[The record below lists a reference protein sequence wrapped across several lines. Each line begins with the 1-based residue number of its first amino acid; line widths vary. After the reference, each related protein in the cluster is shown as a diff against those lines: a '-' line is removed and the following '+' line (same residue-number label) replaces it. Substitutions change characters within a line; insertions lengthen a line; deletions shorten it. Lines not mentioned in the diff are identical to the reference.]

1 MCIYLYDQVLISAII
16 LSYGW
21 MEQMDPLQGLKPS
34 VVCLSPLKWVE
45 PFCIS
50 KPPHAREEENDRKL
64 LGGPEEEGVYECKSK

>member
-1 MCIYLYDQVLISAII
+1 
-16 LSYGW
+16 
-21 MEQMDPLQGLKPS
+21 MDPLQGLKPS

-64 LGGPEEEGVYECKSK
+64 LGGPEEEGVYEYTSKKTAECFIGGPYVVIRTNVC